1 MDRRRQ
7 LLVSI
12 GVFGGFLGFLAYA
25 FAPADGLLPLNRM
38 LLGLVCGLIV
48 IWTLVFVIQAWGDK
62 P

>member
-1 MDRRRQ
+1 M
-7 LLVSI
+7 SI

-25 FAPADGLLPLNRM
+25 FAPTDGLLPLNRM
-38 LLGLVCGLIV
+38 LLGLVCGLVV